1 MKKSKIVTLLSI
13 IIAFTLI
20 SSAARAAPLVED
32 DPKTIAIYELFSATK
47 MKSTFRQTIAKMLD
61 LQIKQRPQ
69 MAPYRA
75 VMLKFFAK
83 YMGWNSL
90 KADMAKIYA
99 SKFTVAE
106 IKKLTAFYQTP
117 LGIKTALL
125 LPQLAA
131 EGAALGQRKV
141 QANLGELRK
150 MIVAETA
157 KIKAKK

>member
-1 MKKSKIVTLLSI
+1 MKKSKIVTMLSI
-13 IIAFTLI
+13 IIAFTLM
-20 SSAARAAPLVED
+20 SSVVRAEED
-32 DPKTIAIYELFSATK
+32 VKIKAIYELFSVTK
-47 MKSTFRQTIAKMLD
+47 MDKTFGETIAKMLD
-61 LQIKQRPQ
+61 LQIKQRPK

-83 YMGWNSL
+83 YMGWESL
-90 KADMAKIYA
+90 KEDMAKIYA
-99 SKFTVAE
+99 SKFTVDE
-106 IKKLTAFYQTP
+106 IKKLTAFYRTP
-117 LGIKTALL
+117 LGMKTALL

-157 KIKAKK
+157 RLKGTK